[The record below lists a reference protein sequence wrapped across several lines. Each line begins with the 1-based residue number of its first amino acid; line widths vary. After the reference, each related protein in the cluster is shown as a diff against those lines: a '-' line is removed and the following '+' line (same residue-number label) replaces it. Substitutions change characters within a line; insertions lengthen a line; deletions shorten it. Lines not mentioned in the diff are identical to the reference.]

1 MQVESYGCLLPEGD
15 GIAIF
20 VADAGDYGLNVLFH
34 RSGHL
39 VR

>member
-1 MQVESYGCLLPEGD
+1 MQMEPDSGFLPEWD
-15 GIAIF
+15 RITVF

-39 VR
+39 AK